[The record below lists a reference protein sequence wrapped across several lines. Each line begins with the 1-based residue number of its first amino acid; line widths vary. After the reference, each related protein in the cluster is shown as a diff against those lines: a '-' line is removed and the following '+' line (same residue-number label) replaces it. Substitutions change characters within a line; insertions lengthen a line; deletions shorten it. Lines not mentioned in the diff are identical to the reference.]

1 MTRGRR
7 VLSAACG
14 ALAAATCLR
23 RGAFVPGPVRDR
35 VAPLA
40 AASAAAAF
48 GSPALSDEIGDAA
61 KKLAADSYAFAKEVD
76 WNSGLYLQAPGK
88 FQRRERRDLAGRLGG
103 RERALG
109 RVIASVPEST

>member
-1 MTRGRR
+1 MARGRR

-40 AASAAAAF
+40 AASAAVAF
-48 GSPALSDEIGDAA
+48 GPPALADEIGDAA

-76 WNSGLYLQAPGK
+76 WNSGIYLQAPGK
-88 FQRRERRDLAGRLGG
+88 FQPLEA
-103 RERALG
+103 AK
-109 RVIASVPEST
+109 PSTT